1 MILSIFVS
9 GSLASVRGFILTL
22 GRSTQSFR
30 LLSSTIAIPSLES
43 LHSEQKLQ
51 TSSLLDSLPLPKQ
64 DDIDLL
70 LDFFR
75 KSSYLVAIT
84 GAGTSTNSGIPDY
97 RGPEGSYKKGHKPMA
112 HQEFVNQELSRQRY
126 WARSL
131 VGWNRFSLAQPN
143 DAHLSLARLES
154 HGKLKAIVTQNVDR
168 LHQRAG
174 ARNVIDLHGRID
186 RVKCLQCAQSISR
199 RVVQQA
205 LLGLNPHFHAI
216 IQHMQRTQHLMRADG
231 DMELEAKDCGKL
243 VVPKCQ
249 KCSGVLKPDVVFFGD
264 NVPPDR
270 VAEIAGHI
278 DKCDAVLVVGT
289 SLEVYSAYRFV
300 DRANKRHVPIAI
312 LNFGETRAERQ
323 KLPMIQ
329 FKSEANCAMLLKET
343 VDCMLK
349 NEAMRKK

>member
-1 MILSIFVS
+1 MILSILVS
-9 GSLASVRGFILTL
+9 GSSLLSTRGFSRSTVS
-22 GRSTQSFR
+22 RSTQSVRF
-30 LLSSTIAIPSLES
+30 LFSTITIPSAEPLRSDQE
-43 LHSEQKLQ
+43 KLP
-51 TSSLLDSLPLPKQ
+51 TFSLLDSLPQPKQ

-97 RGPEGSYKKGHKPMA
+97 RGPEGSYKKGHKPMV
-112 HQEFVNQELSRQRY
+112 HQEFVNQEFSRQRY
-126 WARSL
+126 WARSM

-143 DAHLSLARLES
+143 NAHLSLARLES
-154 HGKLKAIVTQNVDR
+154 QGKLKAIITQNVDR

-174 ARNVIDLHGRID
+174 SRNVIDLHGRID
-186 RVKCLQCAQSISR
+186 RVKCLQCDQSASR
-199 RVVQQA
+199 RVVQQS
-205 LLGLNPHFHAI
+205 LLGLNPQFRAT
-216 IQHMQRTQHLMRADG
+216 IQQMQKNQHLMRADG
-231 DMELEAKDCGKL
+231 DMELEAKDYANL

-264 NVPPDR
+264 NVPADR
-270 VAEIAGHI
+270 VAEISAHI

-323 KLPMIQ
+323 KLDMIH
-329 FKSEANCAMLLKET
+329 FKSEANCATLLKET
-343 VDCMLK
+343 VDRML
-349 NEAMRKK
+349 NE